1 MAWSAFTFSAGSNG
15 FSGSPFG
22 GAAGFSSWAL
32 SPWALPGDGG
42 GDASGGA
49 WPARGGLPAFWAR

>member
-22 GAAGFSSWAL
+22 GAAGLSSWAL
-32 SPWALPGDGG
+32 SPWAFPGAGG
-42 GDASGGA
+42 GDASDGA
-49 WPARGGLPAFWAR
+49 